1 MMQRQFLRTGI
12 TLGSFKL
19 DVATVMSQQGEF
31 DPNCHKSLDN
41 DIHTGI
47 DDIDVSTLAPNV
59 VGYLFFL
66 AHDNKYNFQIL
77 EFFTS

>member
-47 DDIDVSTLAPNV
+47 DDIDVST
-59 VGYLFFL
+59 
-66 AHDNKYNFQIL
+66 
-77 EFFTS
+77 

>member
-1 MMQRQFLRTGI
+1 MQRQFLRTGI

-47 DDIDVSTLAPNV
+47 DDIDT
-59 VGYLFFL
+59 
-66 AHDNKYNFQIL
+66 KYNFHYYNSSHLDHKTVQIY
-77 EFFTS
+77 ERGEIQNG